1 MAYLDSYRMASR
13 YSASDG
19 LKMISTPSTIRK
31 AMPQDA
37 PEIWRLFL
45 QLHRENGLFT
55 IAPAKVT
62 SFMDRAL
69 HPERI
74 PHWDLGPRAQIGV
87 IGPPGRLEAVV
98 FVLIAQ
104 FWYSE
109 DFHLEEL
116 LVFVDPECRKSGHAV
131 ACVRW
136 MKNLSDQLK
145 IPLLTG
151 IISKERT
158 AAKIRLYDRMLPR
171 IGAFYFYPKDDAELT
186 KPESVM
192 GEIKSRKVA

>member
-1 MAYLDSYRMASR
+1 V
-13 YSASDG
+13 
-19 LKMISTPSTIRK
+19 TVPSVIRK
-31 AMPQDA
+31 ATPMDA
-37 PEIWRLFL
+37 PEIWRMFL

-62 SFMDRAL
+62 NFMDRAL

-74 PHWDLGPRAQIGV
+74 PSWDTGPRAQIGV
-87 IGPPGRLEAVV
+87 IGLPGRLEALV
-98 FVLIAQ
+98 FVLISS

-109 DFHLEEL
+109 EFHLEEL
-116 LVFVDPECRKSGHAV
+116 LVYVDPECRKSRHAV
-131 ACVRW
+131 ACVTW
-136 MKNLSDQLK
+136 MKDLSDQLK
-145 IPLLTG
+145 IPLMTG

-171 IGAFYFYPKDDAELT
+171 IGAFYFYPKEDVELI

-192 GEIKSRKVA
+192 GEQKRRKVA

>member
-1 MAYLDSYRMASR
+1 MTA
-13 YSASDG
+13 
-19 LKMISTPSTIRK
+19 PSVIRK
-31 AMPQDA
+31 ALPHDA

-45 QLHRENGLFT
+45 QVHRENGLFQLS
-55 IAPAKVT
+55 PSKVT
-62 SFMDRAL
+62 EFMDRAL

-74 PHWDLGPRAQIGV
+74 HPADTGVRAQIGV

-104 FWYSE
+104 FWYSN

-116 LVFVDPECRKSGHAV
+116 LVYVDPECRKSRHAITCL
-131 ACVRW
+131 AW
-136 MKNLSDQLK
+136 MKALADQLK

-171 IGAFYFYPKDDAELT
+171 IGAFYLYPKDDAELS

-192 GEIKSRKVA
+192 GEKLKRVA

>member
-1 MAYLDSYRMASR
+1 MT
-13 YSASDG
+13 
-19 LKMISTPSTIRK
+19 IPSVIRK
-31 AMPQDA
+31 ATPIDA
-37 PEIWRLFL
+37 PEIWRMFL
-45 QLHRENGLFT
+45 QLHRENGLFS

-62 SFMDRAL
+62 SFLDRAL

-74 PHWDLGPRAQIGV
+74 PNWDTGPRAQIGV
-87 IGPPGRLEAVV
+87 IGPPGRLEAVA
-98 FVLIAQ
+98 FVLISC

-109 DFHLEEL
+109 EYHLEEL
-116 LVFVDPECRKSGHAV
+116 LVFVDPECRKSRHAI
-131 ACVRW
+131 ACVTW
-136 MKNLSDQLK
+136 MKGLADQLK

-192 GEIKSRKVA
+192 GEIKSRRVA